1 MPDNSSSP
9 ARILISAD
17 AHVQENEDMWARVPE
32 PLRKYRP
39 SGVNLPTGGFSFDQE
54 GRHVEFE
61 MRGAKADPD
70 KEFRDEPSGGVDLDG
85 RKRSMAREGVDAN
98 VIFPNDGLGLGM
110 GDVPA
115 EFRCAQARA
124 YNDWV
129 WEVFAPESKRFKPVG
144 LLPVDDVDVAVAETQ
159 NCLRKG
165 FVSVGVPSNVPWRPY
180 FLPYWEPLWS
190 LIEES
195 DLLLNFHIFSGN
207 LAFGADFAWVHH
219 MPQSDFDIAK
229 QSRAANEKAFDDF
242 GALSSSVMGMA
253 CGMSPILHLIGGG
266 VLERHPKLRFIITE
280 AECGWLGWLLQQMDQ
295 IQGRFQN
302 TLSSLSMKPSEYFL
316 RQGAATFTDDSVA
329 IDNIALT
336 GSELL
341 LWSNDYPHTEG
352 TYPHSRTVIDEIS
365 AKLPPRDAENIF
377 FRNAAR
383 LYGFDLDYLE
393 ANKAEIERAAA

>member
-1 MPDNSSSP
+1 MPSDSSAPS
-9 ARILISAD
+9 RLLISAD
-17 AHVQENEDMWARVPE
+17 AHVQENDDMWARIPE
-32 PLRKYRP
+32 PLKKYRP
-39 SGVNLPTGGFSFDQE
+39 TGIEYPTGGFAFDQE
-54 GRHVEFE
+54 GRHVDFP
-61 MRGAKADPD
+61 MRGGTADPH
-70 KEFRDEPSGGVDLDG
+70 KEFRDEPSGGVDLEG
-85 RKRSMAREGVDAN
+85 RMRSMAREGVDAN

-115 EFRCAQARA
+115 EFRCAHARA

-129 WEVFAPESKRFKPVG
+129 WEVFASESKRFKPVG
-144 LLPVDDVDVAVAETQ
+144 LLPVDDVEVAVAETVH
-159 NCLRKG
+159 CLNKG
-165 FVSVGVPSNVPWRPY
+165 FVSVGVPACVPWRPY

-219 MPQSDFDIAK
+219 MPQSDFDTAK
-229 QSRAANEKAFDDF
+229 QSCAANEQAFNDF

-280 AECGWLGWLLQQMDQ
+280 AECGWLAWLLHQMDQ
-295 IQGRFQN
+295 IQERFQS
-302 TLSSLSMKPSEYFL
+302 TLSTLSMKPSEYFR
-316 RQGAATFTDDSVA
+316 RQGAATFTDDPVA
-329 IDNIALT
+329 IDNIAMT
-336 GSELL
+336 GSEQL

-352 TYPHSRTVIDEIS
+352 TYPNSRAIIDEIS
-365 AKLPPRDAENIF
+365 ETLSPRDAENVF

-383 LYGFDLDYLE
+383 LYGFDLEYLE
-393 ANKAEIERAAA
+393 ANKAEIERAAS